1 METLKTEHAD
11 AELVPIYGHDRMD
24 RNTENIYN
32 TCGGVVGGVYTQTI
46 NKEESGP
53 RLDCT
58 DVSIR
63 GDPRFRLTFG

>member
-11 AELVPIYGHDRMD
+11 AELVPIYRHDGWAGTPR
-24 RNTENIYN
+24 TSTTPAE
-32 TCGGVVGGVYTQTI
+32 GGGVYTQTI
-46 NKEESGP
+46 NKGKSGP

-63 GDPRFRLTFG
+63 GDPLLPLTFG